1 MNIKLQRYG
10 TDGWFFASVPS
21 IPGLVS
27 FGPTL
32 EETLAGLAAGHRLLG
47 SHLPRALVP

>member
-10 TDGWFFASVPS
+10 TAGWFYASVPS
-21 IPGLVS
+21 IPGLIS

-32 EETLAGLAAGHRLLG
+32 EETLAGLVAGHRLLG